1 MSLTS
6 RQAEKARSITLDDDQ
21 GSGPAPVRVPRTA
34 PGQLMDL
41 QGKYA
46 TAKDRIKELEA
57 LLAQGRSLEIPL
69 EELHA
74 VPGRRRKLS
83 EEQFSELVENL
94 RNNPLVQAITVRP
107 RVEGGFE
114 IISGHNRV
122 EAYRILGR
130 STITAVGLETNDDL
144 VELSAFYANLL
155 QPSLPDYEKYL
166 GFKRRQLQTG
176 KSQADLASEAGVPAT
191 TVSDLFGFDRL
202 PAEALAHLEA
212 KPHILGSK
220 AATKLAQAAESGN
233 GELVIEAVQML
244 AKDSRYTQAQAV
256 AHASRSKAQSTVSRL
271 QPRIVKNGKQT
282 FCKIQTRGSRVLI
295 DFAASVGED
304 ETAEWAKEFEQY
316 VRGKMK
322 SGQS

>member
-46 TAKDRIKELEA
+46 SAKDRIKELES
-57 LLAQGRSLEIPL
+57 LLAQGQSLEIPL
-69 EELHA
+69 EELHS

-83 EEQFSELVENL
+83 DEQFSELVENL

-107 RVEGGFE
+107 RAEGGFE
-114 IISGHNRV
+114 IVSGHNRV
-122 EAYRILGR
+122 EAFRILGR

-176 KSQADLASEAGVPAT
+176 KSQVELAAEAGVPAT
-191 TVSDLFGFDRL
+191 SVSDLFSFDRL
-202 PAEALAHLEA
+202 PAEALAHLEV

-233 GELVIEAVQML
+233 GQLVIEAVQML

-256 AHASRSKAQSTVSRL
+256 AHASRAKAQSAAART
-271 QPRIVKNGKQT
+271 QPRVVKNGKQT
-282 FCKIQTRGSRVLI
+282 FCKIQTRGNRIVV
-295 DFAASVGED
+295 DFASSIGED
-304 ETAEWAKEFEQY
+304 EAVEWAKQFEQY
-316 VRGKMK
+316 VREKMK
-322 SGQS
+322 GSHS

>member
-46 TAKDRIKELEA
+46 SAKDRIKELET

-83 EEQFSELVENL
+83 QEQFSELVENL

-191 TVSDLFGFDRL
+191 TVSDLFSFDRL
-202 PAEALAHLEA
+202 PPEALAHLEA

-256 AHASRSKAQSTVSRL
+256 AHASRSKVQSSVLRVP
-271 QPRIVKNGKQT
+271 PRIVKNGKQT
-282 FCKIQTRGSRVLI
+282 FCKIQSRGSRVLI
-295 DFAASVGED
+295 DFASSVGED
-304 ETAEWAKEFEQY
+304 ETADWAKEFEQF